1 MDVVVL
7 PQPDSPTSPNVVP
20 ASIVNEI
27 ESTARTSPVDAAE
40 QPAPH
45 REVLGEPLD
54 LEERAHAGV
63 SSQQRATWPGADRRS
78 GGASTRQRSIT
89 CGQRGANAQPPGSRA
104 RSGGWPSMA
113 ARRATRAPR
122 RGWTRAARGCTDA
135 RAA

>member
-27 ESTARTSPVDAAE
+27 ESTARTSPVDRPSSPRRTGKCLVSPSTSSSALTGGA
-40 QPAPH
+40 
-45 REVLGEPLD
+45 
-54 LEERAHAGV
+54 
-63 SSQQRATWPGADRRS
+63 SSQQRATCPSPTGRS
-78 GGASTRQRSIT
+78 GGASTRHRSMT

-113 ARRATRAPR
+113 ARRAARAPS
-122 RGWTRAARGCTDA
+122 RGMDSSSARL
-135 RAA
+135 